1 MTNRGGLICRKKQ
14 ESIFTYINIANF
26 DDVAEKEESA
36 THEVG
41 HSIHALDT
49 FFSSVEA
56 YGMKYYPGL
65 FLVEKIT
72 GSRLHMYVV
81 SDSISQAFDI
91 VSSVT
96 KYADELTV
104 YLKNNVSKY
113 KTLMPFWIQV
123 GACFGPFYEFE
134 FKRKDAD
141 EMTTIGYAANYAA
154 KLQNLSKPQHIMIS
168 ENMYD
173 DLAPDQKLYFRKLSP
188 AVIRKYGQ
196 ENCYDAEIKNLQV
209 KYNFRRDLERAEQ
222 FSNRVD
228 LQDMNFRSA
237 NQPLNYKD
245 LSKTECKKI
254 KGIPLFADVRD
265 FTVQFD
271 EDGANLEEMAAK
283 TQNILT
289 AMYEVVEGRHGIHV
303 QFQGDREMAL
313 FHDYSDYSCVVDA
326 VTAGLRIIDAV
337 KGYQVSVGV
346 GQSIGRLFAA
356 KIGARGEK
364 DNILLGRTVSEADKN
379 EDEYAGKN
387 QLVLS
392 TDLYEELKKKDSS
405 LAALFKKKNSEA
417 YYTESGYRSYIS
429 QASYSQ
435 LKRDNASNNYNKA
448 WGTFI
453 D

>member
-1 MTNRGGLICRKKQ
+1 MQKK
-14 ESIFTYINIANF
+14 IGVHFYINIVNF
-26 DDVAEKEESA
+26 DDVAENEEAA
-36 THEVG
+36 TNEVR

-56 YGMKYYPGL
+56 YGMKHYPEL
-65 FLVEKIT
+65 FAVEKIT
-72 GSRLHMYVV
+72 GSRLHMYVI
-81 SDSISQAFDI
+81 SDSSSLAFDI
-91 VSSVT
+91 VSAVT
-96 KYADELTV
+96 KYAYELTG
-104 YLKNNVSKY
+104 YLKNNISKY
-113 KTLMPFWIQV
+113 KTLVPFRIQA

-154 KLQNLSKPQHIMIS
+154 KLQNLAQPQHIMIS

-173 DLAPDQKLYFRKLSP
+173 DLVDVQKRYFRKASP
-188 AVIRKYGQ
+188 QAIRKYEQ
-196 ENCYDAEIKNLQV
+196 KNCYDAEIINLQV
-209 KYNFRRDLERAEQ
+209 KYSFRRDLERAEK

-237 NQPLNYKD
+237 NQLLNYKG

-254 KGIPLFADVRD
+254 TGIPLFADVRD

-289 AMYEVVEGRHGIHV
+289 AMYEAVDSRHGIHV

-313 FHDYSDYSCVVDA
+313 FHDYGDYSCVIDA
-326 VTAGLRIIDAV
+326 VIAGLKIIDAV
-337 KGYQVSVGV
+337 KEYKVSVGV
-346 GQSIGRLFAA
+346 GQSVGRLFAA

-364 DNILLGRTVSEADKN
+364 DNILLGRTVNEADKN
-379 EDEYAGKN
+379 EDEYADKN

-392 TDLYEELKKKDSS
+392 RNLYENLKQKDSR
-405 LAALFKKKNSEA
+405 LASLFKEKNSEA
-417 YYTESGYRSYIS
+417 YYTESGYRSYITR
-429 QASYSQ
+429 AAHNQ
-435 LKRDNASNNYNKA
+435 LKRDNDNNNYNKA